1 MTVDPMLAPGRR
13 LYEQV
18 RALRRAK
25 RRYLL
30 RKVTRVPA
38 VPATVLRLPNKKEVT
53 DGAHQDD

>member
-1 MTVDPMLAPGRR
+1 MSVDPMHAPGRR
-13 LYEQV
+13 LYEQA

-38 VPATVLRLPNKKEVT
+38 QPGVVLQFPTSKEAP
-53 DGAHQDD
+53 DGEG

>member
-1 MTVDPMLAPGRR
+1 MTVDPMHAPGRR

-30 RKVTRVPA
+30 SKVT
-38 VPATVLRLPNKKEVT
+38 ATRRDPGKVLQFPIKKEAP
-53 DGAHQDD
+53 DGED